1 MKTLCLTEARRR
13 VRLLQQHSN
22 LAYARGQ
29 VLLAIELE
37 DEAGRLEQWIERRKQ
52 ETQPSNE

>member
-13 VRLLQQHSN
+13 QQLLQQQSN

-37 DEAGRLEQWIERRKQ
+37 DEAGRLERWIEERKR
-52 ETQPSNE
+52 EQP